1 MTLQIKHPPYH
12 AEVRRVFFVFWNM
25 RWCLT
30 EFCRHISMERAL
42 RDETKMFSSKNAD
55 AVEENRG
62 ISLDAE
68 TDIGFNDIQKTREF
82 QCRNP
87 FFI

>member
-1 MTLQIKHPPYH
+1 MEYALVP
-12 AEVRRVFFVFWNM
+12 AEILLVYIYG
-25 RWCLT
+25 
-30 EFCRHISMERAL
+30 EGL
-42 RDETKMFSSKNAD
+42 RDETKMFSSKMLMLSKKTGD
-55 AVEENRG
+55 F
-62 ISLDAE
+62 LDAE

>member
-12 AEVRRVFFVFWNM
+12 AEVRR
-25 RWCLT
+25 
-30 EFCRHISMERAL
+30 EFLCFGICAGACRNSVGIYLMERAL
-42 RDETKMFSSKNAD
+42 RDETKMFSSKHAD

-62 ISLDAE
+62 NSLDAE

>member
-1 MTLQIKHPPYH
+1 
-12 AEVRRVFFVFWNM
+12 
-25 RWCLT
+25 
-30 EFCRHISMERAL
+30 MERAL
-42 RDETKMFSSKNAD
+42 RDEKMFSSKNAD
-55 AVEENRG
+55 AVEENGG

>member
-1 MTLQIKHPPYH
+1 ML
-12 AEVRRVFFVFWNM
+12 WNM
-25 RWCLT
+25 RWCLPK
-30 EFCRHISMERAL
+30 FCRYISMERAL
-42 RDETKMFSSKNAD
+42 RDETKMFSGKDAD

>member
-1 MTLQIKHPPYH
+1 MEYALVP
-12 AEVRRVFFVFWNM
+12 AEILLVYIYG
-25 RWCLT
+25 
-30 EFCRHISMERAL
+30 EGL

>member
-1 MTLQIKHPPYH
+1 
-12 AEVRRVFFVFWNM
+12 
-25 RWCLT
+25 
-30 EFCRHISMERAL
+30 MERAL
-42 RDETKMFSSKNAD
+42 RDETKMFSSKHAD

-62 ISLDAE
+62 NSLDAE

>member
-1 MTLQIKHPPYH
+1 MKQKCFPVKILMP
-12 AEVRRVFFVFWNM
+12 
-25 RWCLT
+25 
-30 EFCRHISMERAL
+30 
-42 RDETKMFSSKNAD
+42 SKKTGG
-55 AVEENRG
+55 V
-62 ISLDAE
+62 SLDAE